1 MVALQDTV
9 AVPDP
14 VILPGVMVPQVR
26 PDGTVSVRLT
36 TPAKWLIAF
45 IVMVDIAEEPA
56 LTGAGDDAAIPKS
69 WTWKIGV
76 AVWTSEPLVPVTV
89 SV

>member
-1 MVALQDTV
+1 MAAQDTV

-14 VILPGVMVPQVR
+14 VRLLGVMAPHVTPA
-26 PDGTVSVRLT
+26 GTVSVRLT
-36 TPAKWLIAF
+36 TPAKRLIAP
-45 IVMVDIAEEPA
+45 IVMVDAAAEPA
-56 LTGAGDDAAIPKS
+56 LTGAGDDATIPKS

-76 AVWTSEPLVPVTV
+76 AVWTSEPLVPVIV

>member
-14 VILPGVMVPQVR
+14 VILLGVMVPQVR

-36 TPAKWLIAF
+36 TPAKWLIEL
-45 IVMVDIAEEPA
+45 IVMVDVTEEPTV
-56 LTGAGDDAAIPKS
+56 TGAGEDAAIPKS
-69 WTWKIGV
+69 
-76 AVWTSEPLVPVTV
+76 
-89 SV
+89 

>member
-1 MVALQDTV
+1 LHETV

-14 VILPGVMVPQVR
+14 VRLLGVIAPHAS

-36 TPAKWLIAF
+36 IPAKWLIAL
-45 IVMVDIAEEPA
+45 IVMVDAAEEPA
-56 LTGAGDDAAIPKS
+56 LTGEGDDITIPKS
-69 WTWKIGV
+69 WIWKIGV
-76 AVWTSEPLVPVTV
+76 AVWTSEPLVPVIV